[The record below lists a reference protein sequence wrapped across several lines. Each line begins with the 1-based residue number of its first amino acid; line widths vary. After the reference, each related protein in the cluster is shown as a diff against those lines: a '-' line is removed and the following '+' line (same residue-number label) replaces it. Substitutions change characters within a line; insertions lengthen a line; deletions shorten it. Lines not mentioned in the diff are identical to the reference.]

1 MPISTEATK
10 SKITPPALARMYG
23 VGVHKVLG
31 WIRRGELK
39 AINAA
44 VNQHGRPRFLIDL
57 ADVADF
63 EQRRAA
69 AGVQSA

>member
-1 MPISTEATK
+1 
-10 SKITPPALARMYG
+10 MYG